1 MLRVSR
7 ELERHGVAGRPD
19 CTSVSF
25 GRGRCPKCGC
35 LFETVCTAVVRGTAA
50 SKEDCR
56 EVLGLCEHMSDRPM
70 AAHLRARRSFRLGPA
85 TVRNARGAMR
95 DTVKPH
101 NARIPGR
108 IGEEPHHR
116 NELVKRSG
124 GGGGGTI
131 LESATRAASPK
142 FVTVLGACT
151 KRLVYLR
158 FRTSRSKAT
167 MRATYIDFVR
177 VSATVDGYEG

>member
-1 MLRVSR
+1 MDLEGAHSGTSRYWLRPGESIKGLVPVNEEAAEMLRVSR
-7 ELERHGVAGRPD
+7 ELERHGVAGRPE

-56 EVLGLCEHMSDRPM
+56 EVLGLCERMSDRPI
-70 AAHLRARRSFRLGPA
+70 AAHLWARRSFRLGPA
-85 TVRNARGAMR
+85 TVRSACGAMR
-95 DTVKPH
+95 DTVKLH

-116 NELVKRSG
+116 NDELVKGSGGTG
-124 GGGGGTI
+124 GGGGGTM
-131 LESATRAASPK
+131 
-142 FVTVLGACT
+142 
-151 KRLVYLR
+151 RLALN
-158 FRTSRSKAT
+158 
-167 MRATYIDFVR
+167 
-177 VSATVDGYEG
+177 